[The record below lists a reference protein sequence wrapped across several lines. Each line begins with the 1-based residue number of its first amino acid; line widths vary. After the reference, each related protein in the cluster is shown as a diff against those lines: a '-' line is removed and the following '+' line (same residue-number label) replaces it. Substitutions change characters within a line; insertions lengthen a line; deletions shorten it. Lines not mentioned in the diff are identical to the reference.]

1 MTQADLFRWLL
12 ESTCASSAAIVL
24 VLLLRR
30 PLRATFGANAAYLLW
45 LLPPL
50 AVLAASLPAPVVH
63 VPRTDA
69 AAGMG
74 AVAFAIVDSASTA
87 GRALASWLLVAW
99 CAGVVASALSQAA
112 VQRRFHRS
120 LVSLPVDANRLLP
133 PGTSHARPAAVCL
146 LPRPCFLPAFY
157 VH

>member
-1 MTQADLFRWLL
+1 MTQADLFRSLL

-63 VPRTDA
+63 
-69 AAGMG
+69 
-74 AVAFAIVDSASTA
+74 
-87 GRALASWLLVAW
+87 
-99 CAGVVASALSQAA
+99 
-112 VQRRFHRS
+112 
-120 LVSLPVDANRLLP
+120 
-133 PGTSHARPAAVCL
+133 
-146 LPRPCFLPAFY
+146 LPRPDAAPASRKS
-157 VH
+157 VAWGKRVQVWDDLGEHGVIKNKQKKSQ

>member
-1 MTQADLFRWLL
+1 MSPNFASCWRRSTMTQADLFRWLL

-69 AAGMG
+69 AAGLG
-74 AVAFAIVDSASTA
+74 AVAFAIIEGASTA

-99 CAGVVASALSQAA
+99 CAGVVASALSHAA
-112 VQRRFHRS
+112 VPRRFHR
-120 LVSLPVDANRLLP
+120 RL
-133 PGTSHARPAAVCL
+133 ARQGDV
-146 LPRPCFLPAFY
+146 RGKRGS
-157 VH
+157 

>member
-1 MTQADLFRWLL
+1 MSPNFASCWRRSTMTQADLFRWLL

-63 VPRTDA
+63 VPRTDPRSEA
-69 AAGMG
+69 RRVGKEC
-74 AVAFAIVDSASTA
+74 VST
-87 GRALASWLLVAW
+87 
-99 CAGVVASALSQAA
+99 C
-112 VQRRFHRS
+112 RS
-120 LVSLPVDANRLLP
+120 RWSPDP
-133 PGTSHARPAAVCL
+133 
-146 LPRPCFLPAFY
+146 
-157 VH
+157 